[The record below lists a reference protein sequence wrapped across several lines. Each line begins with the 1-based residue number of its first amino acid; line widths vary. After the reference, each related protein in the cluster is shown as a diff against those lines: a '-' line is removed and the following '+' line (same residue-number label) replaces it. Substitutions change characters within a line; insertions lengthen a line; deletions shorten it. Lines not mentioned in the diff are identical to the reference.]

1 MFRFHRRF
9 TRRATLQQARR
20 HLALTVFFVIAAFGL
35 NACQPTVSFQATP
48 TADTSDIPTPAADR
62 TIPDNAVPTSPPVD
76 AAVAN
81 AEQPTL
87 IKGAFEYTNDF
98 IFTYYVENAVA
109 LIDMYGFVTR
119 DHDWELPVTSQVL
132 GFLDVDETAQRGSYV
147 INLPIQPVGTF
158 ADVDNDDQTDTGVQI
173 FAVSYWP
180 NEAGGPFAEGNDR
193 SRGWPAYLA
202 STVNDTEN
210 NEEVIG
216 GKLVIWSPDDQQ
228 QFPTGFGPDRLLFT
242 EDDPVGPISAGYT
255 IVDLDAEP
263 FGLSRERESS
273 LTLYE
278 PNDVAIKD
286 FSTLSYSEAFNRMFE
301 QVRQEYAFSGIEGKA
316 PDWDSLYAQIE
327 PRIAEAE
334 RTDNAGAFYL
344 ALRDFSRAFQDGHIN
359 LNGGEFDIQLF
370 RQEFSGGYGMAVR
383 ELDDGRTIVNYVL
396 ANGPA
401 YQAGVEVGAEVLTFN
416 GQAIADAISAV
427 QPFDG
432 PFSTDFGLRYEQQ
445 IYLMRAPVGEEATI
459 TFANPDEAQSRTTLT
474 AIVESESLFVN
485 SFYRQ
490 FDPVALPV
498 EFELLDS
505 NIGYIQINTYYDDL
519 NLMVRLFERA
529 LETFEQLEVRG
540 IIIDLRYNGGGAPI
554 SLANYLTDVEIPLGQ
569 REYFSEET
577 GRFEPDGPPN
587 KVEPAERQYSFP
599 QMALLVGP
607 ACASACDVGAYGFSQ
622 IPGMIVVGQY
632 PTAGVYAEVARGQYR
647 LPEGMS
653 LQAPTG
659 RSVLPDGSIFLE
671 GQGVPPTLRVPIVEE
686 TVLTNE
692 DVVLQAAEEAILGR

>member
-1 MFRFHRRF
+1 MFQFHRRF
-9 TRRATLQQARR
+9 TRRATLPQTRR
-20 HLALTVFFVIAAFGL
+20 YLTLTVFFILATLVL
-35 NACQPTVSFQATP
+35 NACQPTFSFQATP
-48 TADTSDIPTPAADR
+48 TADTLNQTDDQ
-62 TIPDNAVPTSPPVD
+62 TIPDNAVPTLPPVN

-119 DHDWELPVTSQVL
+119 NHDWELPVTSQVL
-132 GFLDVDETAQRGSYV
+132 GFLDVDETAQRGSYL

-158 ADVDNDDQTDTGVQI
+158 ADVDNDNQTDIGVQI

-180 NEAGGPFAEGNDR
+180 NETGGPFAEGDDR
-193 SRGWPAYLA
+193 SRGWPAYLT

-210 NEEVIG
+210 NEEVVG
-216 GKLVIWSPDDQQ
+216 GKLVVWSPDDQQ

-242 EDDPVGPISAGYT
+242 ADDPVGPVPAGYT

-263 FGLSRERESS
+263 FGLSREREPS

-278 PNDVAIKD
+278 PTDVAIKD
-286 FSTLSYSEAFNRMFE
+286 FSALSYSEAFTQMFE
-301 QVRQEYAFSGIEGKA
+301 RVRQEYAFSGIEGKS
-316 PDWDSLYAQIE
+316 PEWNSLYAQLA
-327 PRIAEAE
+327 PRVAEAE
-334 RTDNAGAFYL
+334 RSNSAGAFYL
-344 ALRDFSRAFQDGHIN
+344 ALRDFSLAFQDGHVN
-359 LNGGEFDIQLF
+359 LSGGDFDIQF
-370 RQEFSGGYGMAVR
+370 FQQEFSGGYGMAVR

-396 ANGPA
+396 TNGPA
-401 YQAGVEVGAEVLTFN
+401 YQAGIEVGAEVFTFN
-416 GQAIADAISAV
+416 GQAMSDAISAV
-427 QPFDG
+427 QPFGG

-445 IYLMRAPVGEEATI
+445 IYLMRAPVGKEATI
-459 TFANPDEAQSRTTLT
+459 TFANPDEAQSRATLT
-474 AIVESESLFVN
+474 AIVENESLFVN

-498 EFELLDS
+498 EFELLES
-505 NIGYIQINTYYDDL
+505 NIGYISINTYYDDL
-519 NLMVRLFERA
+519 NLMIRLFERA
-529 LETFEQLEVRG
+529 LETFKQLEVRG
-540 IIIDLRYNGGGAPI
+540 IIIDLRQNGGGAPI

-569 REYFSEET
+569 REYFSGAT

-587 KVEPAERQYSFP
+587 KAEPAERRYSFSR
-599 QMALLVGP
+599 MALLVGP

-622 IPGMIVVGQY
+622 IPGMIVVGQF

-647 LPEGMS
+647 LPEGIS
-653 LQAPTG
+653 LQVPTG